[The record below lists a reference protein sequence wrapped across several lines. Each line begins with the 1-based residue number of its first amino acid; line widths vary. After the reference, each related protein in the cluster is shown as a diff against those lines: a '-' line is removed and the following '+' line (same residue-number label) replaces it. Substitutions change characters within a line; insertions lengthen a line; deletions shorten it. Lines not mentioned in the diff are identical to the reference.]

1 MKGIKKG
8 LAILLV
14 LCTLLSMVVMTGAGV
29 ADASQDAQPLAA
41 SNGSFMKMVQLDG
54 GRGYI
59 SVDNVKAII
68 DQMAKYDYDY
78 LVLGFGNDG
87 LRFLLDDMSV
97 EANGTTYDGKTIRQA
112 IINKNDELAPNATGA
127 WTQSDM
133 ETILSYAAGKGI
145 SIVPFL
151 NTPGHATSIVAAMEA
166 CEIYDCSLASS
177 GSDTSNI
184 TINIENEQAAAFAK
198 ALVEKYI
205 QYFSGKGCT
214 YFNLGCDEYGGNTSN
229 TQAQT
234 NAAIVAYINSLCDA
248 MEGSMTPMA
257 FADVLSKCSGYPSN
271 LIGINWDG
279 KSLSG
284 HSNINANQ
292 NWYYVLGSPFGPG
305 DDDWGSYAKATKYV
319 QSASVTI
326 TVAGSGE
333 AGSLLAIWNDNNV
346 AFTADEVAKV
356 NTLIQTQATSNSNY
370 FTPLT
375 EDEVWVTVNG
385 TETRTIENQNYGTAD
400 ISEHPNSS
408 IAVVNVEGHDY
419 DPGTPTYSSAGTV
432 RCSSL
437 VSENGQWMPTQYYCK
452 DGDKYYP
459 LYVSREGSVSWLGT
473 GSYTYTY
480 SYLQENGQYKTLN
493 TQKCTVIAW
502 SHSDN
507 VNIPLYTRSDP
518 VPTPASTTITFTGK
532 SVGTTYVTVGNVR
545 YTVHVTAEN
554 LDGKTL
560 TYHPWISDY
569 AVYPEGQRQDWP
581 EDDSRWPEEGA
592 EREVELSAQS
602 PNVYSEAGV
611 PLAELVE
618 NTGDWQYEGDT
629 IQTYFWKGVVLAS
642 GNHQVG
648 AKVDKSMTGTDF
660 TYIRYWGGNWSYSS
674 DRQTWTAVKG
684 TDEVCAYYL
693 MKTQV
698 TDEVDTYVKDWAFT
712 AADAKDHTDNHQ
724 KALSFAVVYPN
735 GQMSPAEND
744 IYQKSTLIYWDS
756 TAFGFIRIGTNEVY
770 EVEKITY
777 TMGDRQNSSGNAWQ
791 PNETIN
797 WEKTQLPDGTTWYD
811 ETVCWDETYTTEPV
825 VNGADLSEINNN
837 TWGANE
843 AVLILIYLKPVVT
856 EDSLT
861 VCYWDDSANSE
872 IYNYPVNI
880 TNTAGEDTGTFL
892 NRLKQTNDVNVG
904 NFTLDDDAYVVNAA
918 GKNETFEKDLTKVP
932 NLFGKYTSGLYNYV
946 SADISADGKTLTLH
960 YNLDSSKL
968 EHNYVLDFG
977 LPVTVPLSDLVTGT
991 NVTKVEA
998 RVSNTAGTA
1007 IVGSDKSITFTPGKV
1022 MAGTVTMSVTVTY
1035 NDGKTDVFTVG
1046 FTPATTVYYEEGFG
1060 SFEANAITGTP
1071 SAGNQTAS
1079 AVGAGQTGAN
1089 YGYDT
1094 AYVTD
1099 TVGDSNGTVATMS
1112 TGDQGTF
1119 AFTGTGVDIYARTQT
1134 NSGKVMVYLYQ
1145 GVGETKTLKRLI
1157 TVDTRQIGE
1166 QSANDTAYNV
1176 PIVSLSGLTR
1186 GEYTIRML
1194 AVQTKDAD
1202 GTKQSWPV
1210 YIDGFR
1216 VHGTLDVNSEVYQ
1229 QDGEANPTFVELR
1242 NSVLNAVI
1250 GNTTTSIYADQIA
1263 NKTMSQVYAKAE
1275 EGVSA
1280 LIVTKEQSSAL
1291 DDVEVQDLLDNGPKN
1306 EIYLRKD
1313 ESLVFTVD
1321 ATSAQIGL
1329 KALNAATNYTINDQ
1343 SASLNTSTDMFYP
1356 LTLNGNTTITITNTG
1371 DGILSITEL
1380 KLFGAGTNTA
1390 SVEPMS
1396 APALTRALV
1405 SLGYE
1410 TEPVPATATLNITVQ
1425 CGDKAIPVALTAE
1438 GMSNETHTFTAA
1450 EIKAAV
1456 EQALPEGY
1464 TVDGVAFTDV
1474 TVACGET
1481 SDVTFTAAE
1490 IPAAP
1495 VSLFQKIVQTAVR
1508 IVKKIFSWF

>member
-97 EANGTTYDGKTIRQA
+97 KANGTTYDGETIRQA
-112 IINKNDELAPNATGA
+112 IINKNDALAPNATGE

-166 CEIYDCSLASS
+166 CGIDAALGNRNGSTDNDSVTFDVTNS
-177 GSDTSNI
+177 G
-184 TINIENEQAAAFAK
+184 AVAF
-198 ALVEKYI
+198 VEAFVQKYI
-205 QYFSGKGCT
+205 DYFSARGCV
-214 YFNLGCDEYGGNTSN
+214 YFNLGMDEFAGNNGGWSSMDTDERTALGTYLNDLVSKLDK
-229 TQAQT
+229 A
-234 NAAIVAYINSLCDA
+234 
-248 MEGSMTPMA
+248 GMTPLA
-257 FADVLSKCSGYPSN
+257 FCDVIGIMDSVPAR
-271 LIGINWDG
+271 LIGINWNG
-279 KSLSG
+279 TSLSG

-292 NWYYVLGSPFGPG
+292 NWYYVLGATGTGWAGYDKALSNVKNTLVTKTL
-305 DDDWGSYAKATKYV
+305 DGSDA
-319 QSASVTI
+319 
-326 TVAGSGE
+326 

-385 TETRTIENQNYGTAD
+385 TETRTIENQNYAGDYVTD
-400 ISEHPNSS
+400 NPG
-408 IAVVNVEGHDY
+408 IATVSVEGHDA
-419 DPGTPTYSSAGTV
+419 TPATEKYTPASVSCNTLIGSSSTSWHAAG
-432 RCSSL
+432 
-437 VSENGQWMPTQYYCK
+437 EYYYK
-452 DGDKYYP
+452 ADDGNYYP
-459 LYVSREGSVSWLGT
+459 VYAKRSRDLTWT
-473 GSYTYTY
+473 GWKYTYTWGY
-480 SYLQENGQYKTLN
+480 STTNSSSNVTQIGTQETDSTGTSPNI
-493 TQKCTVIAW
+493 TVYTK
-502 SHSDN
+502 ST
-507 VNIPLYTRSDP
+507 IPATS
-518 VPTPASTTITFTGK
+518 ASTTVTFTGK

-569 AVYPEGQRQDWP
+569 AVYPEGYNQGM
-581 EDDSRWPEEGA
+581 EGEGVA
-592 EREVELSAQS
+592 REVELSAKS
-602 PNVYSEAGV
+602 PNVNSEAGV

-629 IQTYFWKGVVLAS
+629 LQTYFWKGVVLAS
-642 GNHQVG
+642 GNHQVN
-648 AKVDKSMTGTDF
+648 ARVDRSMTGADF

-674 DRQTWTAVKG
+674 DRQTWTAVKD

-712 AADAKDHTDNHQ
+712 AADAKDHTDNRQ

-777 TMGDRQNSSGNAWQ
+777 TMGDRQNPSGNAWQ

-797 WEKTQLPDGTTWYD
+797 WEKTQLPDGTTWYN

-825 VNGADLSEINNN
+825 VNGADLTEINNT
-837 TWGANE
+837 TWGAND

-861 VCYWDDSANSE
+861 VRYWDDSANSE

-904 NFTLDDDAYVVNAA
+904 NFTLDDNAYVVNAA

-998 RVSNTAGTA
+998 SVSNTAGTA
-1007 IVGSDKSITFTPGKV
+1007 TVGSDKSITFMPGKV

-1060 SFEANAITGTP
+1060 SFKEGAITGTP

-1079 AVGAGQTGAN
+1079 AVGAGNTGAN
-1089 YGYDT
+1089 YGYDD
-1094 AYVTD
+1094 AYSNA
-1099 TVGDSNGTVATMS
+1099 VGDSNGTVATMN

-1134 NSGKVMVYLYQ
+1134 HSGKVMVYLYQ
-1145 GVGETKTLKRLI
+1145 VVGETKTLKRLI
-1157 TVDTRQIGE
+1157 TVDTRQLGE
-1166 QSANDTAYNV
+1166 QSANATAYNV

-1202 GTKQSWPV
+1202 GTKQNYPV

-1216 VHGTLDVNSEVYQ
+1216 VHGTLDVSSEVYQ

-1250 GNTTTSIYADQIA
+1250 GNATPDSIYAGQIA
-1263 NKTMSQVYAKAE
+1263 DETMSQVYAKAE

-1280 LIVTKEQSSAL
+1280 LIVTKGQSSAL
-1291 DDVEVQDLLDNGPKN
+1291 TGVDVQDLLDNGPKN
-1306 EIYLRKD
+1306 EIYLCKGQ
-1313 ESLVFTVD
+1313 SLVFTVN

-1356 LTLNGNTTITITNTG
+1356 LTLNGNGKTTVTITNTG

-1410 TEPVPATATLNITVQ
+1410 SEPVPATATLNITVQ